1 MSNPEAPTKP
11 DQPMTRMQVTPLA
24 AECSYCETVIELDQR
39 SYETE
44 QDMLDDLMVQLEAHN
59 AICPK
64 FPREVLS

>member
-1 MSNPEAPTKP
+1 
-11 DQPMTRMQVTPLA
+11 MTRMQVTPLA
-24 AECSYCETVIELDQR
+24 AECAYCEEVLKLDQK

-44 QDMLDDLMVQLEAHN
+44 QEMLDDLMIQLEAHN